1 MLSFKSIRKTL
12 LTTVSVAT
20 ITVGSLSASEP
31 IGSITEHKGEAY
43 LTRDLQ
49 QEPIAV
55 GAVIPDVLLNDT
67 AETKDGRMLIK
78 FLDNAQLDMTEFTKA
93 YLDKVYY
100 DPDPS
105 KSKMT
110 MRFVQ
115 GTARFTSGRL
125 GMVPK
130 QNIDLSTPTAQI
142 AVRGTDFTTTIDE
155 LGRTL
160 VILLPDEF
168 GGPSGVIDV
177 FNDGGSITLDLSLIH
192 I

>member
-1 MLSFKSIRKTL
+1 MLQFKSIKKTL

-78 FLDNAQLDMTEFTKA
+78 FLDNGFK
-93 YLDKVYY
+93 Y
-100 DPDPS
+100 
-105 KSKMT
+105 
-110 MRFVQ
+110 
-115 GTARFTSGRL
+115 
-125 GMVPK
+125 
-130 QNIDLSTPTAQI
+130 
-142 AVRGTDFTTTIDE
+142 
-155 LGRTL
+155 
-160 VILLPDEF
+160 
-168 GGPSGVIDV
+168 
-177 FNDGGSITLDLSLIH
+177 SLIIWPSFIIH
-192 I
+192 QFLTFLLLCPEYH

>member
-1 MLSFKSIRKTL
+1 MQIFKSIKKTL

-78 FLDNAQLDMTEFTKA
+78 FLDNAQLDMTE
-93 YLDKVYY
+93 
-100 DPDPS
+100 
-105 KSKMT
+105 
-110 MRFVQ
+110 
-115 GTARFTSGRL
+115 
-125 GMVPK
+125 
-130 QNIDLSTPTAQI
+130 
-142 AVRGTDFTTTIDE
+142 
-155 LGRTL
+155 
-160 VILLPDEF
+160 
-168 GGPSGVIDV
+168 
-177 FNDGGSITLDLSLIH
+177 LSLIH